1 MKLEISN
8 EEIQQLLEIQE
19 TDFQKY
25 ISPIIN
31 LANRFAQGTRPKVVG
46 QLSDLIKEFPGINFD
61 EWVKWYQ
68 ERNPL
73 AIENAADK
81 IYEMIKRFKIIL
93 EEIDIDVIRKWVSD
107 LVLVKTFIGL
117 RFQEAIIKKVA
128 SIKALDYKI
137 ADKEDE
143 AKGIDRYIGNIPVS
157 VKPITYKNKPEL
169 LDNINAQIIYYDKK
183 KNNIEIEFN
192 F

>member
-1 MKLEISN
+1 MKPEISN

-25 ISPIIN
+25 VSPIIN

-46 QLSDLIKEFPGINFD
+46 KLSDLIKEFPRINFD
-61 EWVKWYQ
+61 EWFEWYQ
-68 ERNPL
+68 EKNL
-73 AIENAADK
+73 SAIENAANK
-81 IYEMIKRFKIIL
+81 IYEMIKKFKIIM
-93 EEIDIDVIRKWVSD
+93 EEIDIEVIRKWVGD

-117 RFQEAIIKKVA
+117 RFQEAIIKKLA
-128 SIKALDYKI
+128 LIKALDYKI

-143 AKGIDRYIGNIPVS
+143 AKGIDGYVGNTPVS
-157 VKPITYKNKPEL
+157 IKPITYKNKPEL
-169 LDNINAQIIYYDKK
+169 LDNINTHIIFYNKK
-183 KNNIEIEFN
+183 KNTIEIEFN

>member
-117 RFQEAIIKKVA
+117 RFQEAIIKKFA

-157 VKPITYKNKPEL
+157 IKPITYKTNQNYL
-169 LDNINAQIIYYDKK
+169 IT
-183 KNNIEIEFN
+183 
-192 F
+192 